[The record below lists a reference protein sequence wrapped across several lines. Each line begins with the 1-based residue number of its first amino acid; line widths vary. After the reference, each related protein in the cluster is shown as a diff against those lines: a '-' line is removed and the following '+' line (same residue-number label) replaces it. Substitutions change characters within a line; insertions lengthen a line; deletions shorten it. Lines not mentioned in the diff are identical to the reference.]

1 MLIPTNAS
9 LSPLFIVPI
18 FVIIIASLCS
28 LSNRFW
34 DFCNG
39 HFQFLGVWQQPSSYF
54 FFIHTH
60 LTSTQWLNCADYCFR
75 YVHSIFYFFCYSFCT
90 ASSCMLCCCIP
101 PPPPSLIVIMIIS
114 SNYSAV
120 AFYYWGLIHPCS
132 VLFFIWYFNCSLFRG
147 CDINNFRGLLFS
159 FFSCA

>member
-1 MLIPTNAS
+1 MPLCLLSSSFPFLLLLLLHSVAWATGFGIFAMVISNFWGFDSNQALI
-9 LSPLFIVPI
+9 
-18 FVIIIASLCS
+18 
-28 LSNRFW
+28 
-34 DFCNG
+34 
-39 HFQFLGVWQQPSSYF
+39 F

-132 VLFFIWYFNCSLFRG
+132 VLFFIWYFNCSLFCG